1 MKSMARAAVAVFMG
15 VLPLLSGAVSPF
27 ISKVYDYKPAPGQF
41 INTMPAWSDGQSY
54 RDVLDAAQEQLAGSA
69 TPGMICLGAF
79 GGYVVFGFDHPLVNV
94 RGEYDLK
101 IYGNAFISDKELNG
115 GSCEPGVV
123 WVSRDTNG
131 NGLPDD
137 VWYELAGS
145 ECDNEATVH
154 NFTIVYHKPA
164 DNHTAVPSPDD
175 RAITDMRYIRW
186 TSDHPSRPEGYIQAN
201 SFHRQSYWPGWCG
214 DETLE
219 FSGTLLPDNAVDL
232 SGTGKSWV
240 TCAFGEGY
248 VDNIPTADD
257 HGLKLDWAVDG
268 QGNHVWLPSVDF
280 IKVQSGMLQNTGWLG
295 ETSTEVCGAE
305 DLHPEAVAETS
316 GCGSVFS
323 DPTVPQAWMGRD
335 GNLWLEADGNLPVN
349 VYTVTGMRIFSGQTV
364 GGVQS
369 VPVGQHALYIVEIG
383 NHRRKLS
390 RRPY

>member
-1 MKSMARAAVAVFMG
+1 M
-15 VLPLLSGAVSPF
+15 
-27 ISKVYDYKPAPGQF
+27 
-41 INTMPAWSDGQSY
+41 
-54 RDVLDAAQEQLAGSA
+54 
-69 TPGMICLGAF
+69 
-79 GGYVVFGFDHPLVNV
+79 
-94 RGEYDLK
+94 
-101 IYGNAFISDKELNG
+101 
-115 GSCEPGVV
+115 
-123 WVSRDTNG
+123 
-131 NGLPDD
+131 
-137 VWYELAGS
+137 
-145 ECDNEATVH
+145 H

-248 VDNIPTADD
+248 VDNIPNADD